1 MRAVDTPTD
10 EDLLVQYLDGNEK
23 SFSELV
29 RRHSKEL
36 FQFVYRF
43 TNQAAAAEDI
53 VQDAFLQV
61 HLSAGGFDPSRK
73 FRPWLYTIAA
83 NKARDFLRSK
93 SRRPEMPLDARISSA
108 GDLQQTFA
116 SLLAD
121 SGPSA
126 EMGLEDE
133 DRARIVKE
141 IIDNM
146 PENFREVLNL
156 AYFHRFSYKDMADI
170 LNIPLGTVKSRLHS
184 AVAAFAEAYQSAVTH
199 REDRAI

>member
-1 MRAVDTPTD
+1 MRAVDTPKD
-10 EDLLVQYLDGNEK
+10 EDLLVQYLDGNER

-36 FQFVYRF
+36 FQFIYRF

-83 NKARDFLRSK
+83 NKARDFLRSR
-93 SRRPEMPLDARISSA
+93 SRRPEMPLDAQIS
-108 GDLQQTFA
+108 GDGELKQTFS

-121 SGPSA
+121 AGPTA
-126 EMGLEDE
+126 EVGLEVE
-133 DRARIVKE
+133 DRVRVVGE
-141 IIDNM
+141 IIEKM
-146 PENFREVLNL
+146 PENFKEILNL